1 MVKTVDAKTLQRE
14 MVTATRITNAHM
26 ASPVVLTTATME
38 RALSSTVLMTA
49 ATTLKKCQPVA
60 ASHKLPKKSTKMA

>member
-14 MVTATRITNAHM
+14 MVTVTAITNAHM

-49 ATTLKKCQPVA
+49 ATTLKKCQQVA
-60 ASHKLPKKSTKMA
+60 ASHKLPKKSMTMA